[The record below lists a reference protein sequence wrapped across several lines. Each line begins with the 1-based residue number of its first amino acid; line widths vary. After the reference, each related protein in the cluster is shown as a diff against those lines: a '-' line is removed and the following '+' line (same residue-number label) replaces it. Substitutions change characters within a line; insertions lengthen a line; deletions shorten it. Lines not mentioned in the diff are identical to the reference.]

1 MTARWLAVFNLHGGS
16 LRRRRAIGPL
26 LDRLERHAPALD
38 RIETRPAPAET
49 HDLVRSRLGTDVE
62 SKTRRLHTWSVG
74 DRTLVLGASAG
85 FDAEIMR
92 NVSGDLKARIGYVAV
107 VLAGLEALLRYDPP
121 RLKITG
127 TDEGGPQSSL
137 PAPPSSPPAR
147 SAMGGGR

>member
-1 MTARWLAVFNLHGGS
+1 M
-16 LRRRRAIGPL
+16 
-26 LDRLERHAPALD
+26 D